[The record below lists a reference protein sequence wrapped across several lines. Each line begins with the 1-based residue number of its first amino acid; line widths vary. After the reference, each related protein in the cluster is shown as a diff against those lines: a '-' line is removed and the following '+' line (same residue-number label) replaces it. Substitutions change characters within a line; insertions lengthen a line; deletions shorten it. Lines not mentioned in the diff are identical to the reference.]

1 MNRFLKIA
9 GPLCLLVWISA
20 CSSSGSIQISQ
31 PKIIAIPPGSTV
43 SLSVTTVLPE
53 DADKDAR
60 EDANEVTHRL
70 KSQLFGRLMSEAVF
84 KQVLQPGERA
94 DYRMDVRV
102 LNAEEV
108 SQGAR
113 IFFGVLA
120 GSNKLAASV
129 SLYDQQTDNL
139 ITSFEAGDESA
150 SHPMSAENDIDDA
163 IREAVDEIVLALR

>member
-1 MNRFLKIA
+1 L
-9 GPLCLLVWISA
+9 G
-20 CSSSGSIQISQ
+20 
-31 PKIIAIPPGSTV
+31 
-43 SLSVTTVLPE
+43 
-53 DADKDAR
+53 
-60 EDANEVTHRL
+60 
-70 KSQLFGRLMSEAVF
+70 
-84 KQVLQPGERA
+84 
-94 DYRMDVRV
+94 

-108 SQGAR
+108 SQGAG